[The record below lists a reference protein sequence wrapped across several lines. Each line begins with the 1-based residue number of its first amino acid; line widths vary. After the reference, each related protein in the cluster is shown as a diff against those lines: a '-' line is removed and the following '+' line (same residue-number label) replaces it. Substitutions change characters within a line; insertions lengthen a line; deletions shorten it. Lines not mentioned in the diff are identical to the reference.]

1 MMIVMT
7 LFDKPRGPETPGG
20 ERDMRGTSA
29 DLILVI
35 IMAIILLVITM
46 MISLIMMMMI
56 LFMIVTIYI

>member
-7 LFDKPRGPETPGG
+7 LFDKPRAPR
-20 ERDMRGTSA
+20 ERDTRGTSA

-46 MISLIMMMMI
+46 MILLMMMMMI

>member
-1 MMIVMT
+1 MIVMT
-7 LFDKPRGPETPGG
+7 LFDKPRAPR
-20 ERDMRGTSA
+20 ERDTRGTSA

-46 MISLIMMMMI
+46 MILLIMMI